1 MGLSFFLLSA
11 RLKPSKSSDSP
22 RDKSVR
28 LLMMIIIIKSRLH
41 FSFFSRRKKKIIRIV
56 TVRIKL
62 LRARIK
68 YSFKLNGFVKLIT

>member
-1 MGLSFFLLSA
+1 
-11 RLKPSKSSDSP
+11 
-22 RDKSVR
+22 
-28 LLMMIIIIKSRLH
+28 MMMIIIKSRLH

-68 YSFKLNGFVKLIT
+68 YSFKLNGFVKSIT

>member
-11 RLKPSKSSDSP
+11 RPNLPKAVIHPE
-22 RDKSVR
+22 KSVR
-28 LLMMIIIIKSRLH
+28 LLMMMIMIKSRLH

-68 YSFKLNGFVKLIT
+68 YSFKQNGFVKSIT